1 VNTLRIQAGQG
12 GGYPGRFCAA
22 TFLCAIH
29 SRYCVQE
36 HFPNSEAAPSMV
48 QLGRVVL
55 AARFDDFGEWRHA
68 CHAFHRRFLAH
79 LGKQPIASTPVA
91 PYEAFYT
98 ALARDTDPAEAFR
111 RLAEIP
117 IPLHVWDGRQAWV
130 EDAPPGAADDDLVRF
145 PASDQGRSPW
155 RDLPAHGR
163 GIWRKHRG
171 RWVRFMVARPMTA
184 HNRQALWHL
193 VRYLVLRASSSWDE
207 YHLPVEYS
215 TRVLNL
221 GHPLAMANYRR
232 LGQSLCSAV
241 RPAHELA
248 ARALAGEGEHP

>member
-12 GGYPGRFCAA
+12 GGYPGRFCTA

-29 SRYCVQE
+29 NRYCVQE

-55 AARFDDFGEWRHA
+55 AARFDDFENWRLA
-68 CHAFHRRFLAH
+68 CRHLRRRFVTH
-79 LGKQPIASTPVA
+79 LGRLPIARGPVA

-117 IPLHVWDGRQAWV
+117 IPRHVWDCQRAWV
-130 EDAPPGAADDDLVRF
+130 EDSPPGTADDDLVRF
-145 PASDQGRSPW
+145 PASGQEHSPR
-155 RDLPAHGR
+155 RDLPAQGR
-163 GIWRKHRG
+163 GIWRQCRG
-171 RWVRFMVARPMTA
+171 RWVRNMTARPITTR
-184 HNRQALWHL
+184 NGQALWDL

-215 TRVLNL
+215 TRGLNL

-232 LGQSLCSAV
+232 LGQSLYSAV

-248 ARALAGEGEHP
+248 ARALARGGEHP